1 MEKSADRPAPL
12 RTTPHP
18 PATLSTSLGSTSPLQ
33 WGSTSLVWCVVRGEG
48 GPFYSPRRSVPAR
61 IKYGKV
67 DNHHQEDKSESPAKM
82 HLDGCTSRFSR
93 TCGSAGPTL
102 LILAPPFVLD
112 TAWWAPIL
120 CMSVPGLCTLV
131 FFVKWAHLASV
142 TRDAIFCGFS
152 CVFFLFSSYSGLV
165 LLESTNHQH
174 SWNSSV
180 ITPITTV
187 DVHSLSVYVG
197 VDGIYFVLNSHQQHP
212 HT

>member
-1 MEKSADRPAPL
+1 M
-12 RTTPHP
+12 
-18 PATLSTSLGSTSPLQ
+18 
-33 WGSTSLVWCVVRGEG
+33 VVCVVRGEG
-48 GPFYSPRRSVPAR
+48 GSFYSPRRSVPAR
-61 IKYGKV
+61 NKYGNIWEPPYV
-67 DNHHQEDKSESPAKM
+67 DKIILPAKTRVIWRQ
-82 HLDGCTSRFSR
+82 HGAGQL
-93 TCGSAGPTL
+93 CGSAGPRVAP
-102 LILAPPFVLD
+102 LAPPFVLD
-112 TAWWAPIL
+112 TARWAPIL

-187 DVHSLSVYVG
+187 DVHSLCLLCRS
-197 VDGIYFVLNSHQQHP
+197 
-212 HT
+212 